1 MSNIDFDKLTMT
13 KSILKIIFTIQSIGI
28 SAVLLVGIWTQNIF
42 GWTSTENALI
52 TAWITA
58 TIASC
63 ITYLGIS
70 LYKKLRHEED

>member
-1 MSNIDFDKLTMT
+1 MT
-13 KSILKIIFTIQSIGI
+13 KLILKIIFTIQSIGI
-28 SAVLLVGIWTQNIF
+28 SAVLLIGMWSQNIF
-42 GWTSTENALI
+42 NWTIIENALI

-63 ITYLGIS
+63 ATYYAIK